1 MAKKGLGKG
10 LSALIPSSLNPEMTT
25 TIETENNN
33 GNTATRV
40 VEIAVEKIEPN
51 KYQPRKVFNA
61 DGLEELALSIKEHG
75 VVQPVVVRKIEED
88 KYQLVAGERRW
99 RACKIA
105 GLETIPAIIKGYSEQ
120 ETTEIALI
128 ENIQREDLNPLEEAA
143 AYKVLIEEFGLTQE
157 ELSNKVGKSRPYIA
171 NSLRLLNL
179 PEQIKEMVANGSIS
193 AGHGR
198 ALLSLPEAGQLRL
211 AEKIQKEGLTVRE
224 TEALVK
230 SIGILGSEQQQN
242 KKKENTA
249 KKDLSPEII
258 DIEEKLRHYFGTK
271 VRLLNNNNGGK
282 IEIEYYSVEEL
293 NRILDLLSIS

>member
-40 VEIAVEKIEPN
+40 VEIAVEQIEPN

-230 SIGILGSEQQQN
+230 SIGILGSQQQN
-242 KKKENTA
+242 KKKGNTS

>member
-40 VEIAVEKIEPN
+40 VEIAVEQIEPN

-157 ELSNKVGKSRPYIA
+157 ELSKKVGKSRPYIA

>member
-10 LSALIPSSLNPEMTT
+10 LSALIPSSINPEMTT

-40 VEIAVEKIEPN
+40 VEIAVEQIEPN

-99 RACKIA
+99 RACKLA

-157 ELSNKVGKSRPYIA
+157 ELSKKVGKSRPYIA

-230 SIGILGSEQQQN
+230 SIGILGSQQQN
-242 KKKENTA
+242 KKKGNTG